1 MGTEGNPVVNIRRI
15 LKGFTLFN
23 VDQSDG
29 LPIEAIEDPS
39 CSQSQLVESN
49 AYQAVDALLASH
61 NVKVR
66 FGGNHT
72 FYDSRLDLIGM
83 PKKQHLTM
91 AIILQHSLAR
101 TDALDRSPNP
111 AEPSGDYG

>member
-1 MGTEGNPVVNIRRI
+1 MNIRRI
-15 LKGFTLFN
+15 LKGFTLSN
-23 VDQSDG
+23 VNQSDA
-29 LPIEAIEDPS
+29 LPIETIEDPS
-39 CSQSQLVESN
+39 CSQAQLVESN

-83 PKKQHLTM
+83 PQKATYDDGDHTTALSCTNW
-91 AIILQHSLAR
+91 R
-101 TDALDRSPNP
+101 TGPVTQP
-111 AEPSGDYG
+111 G